1 MRIGRPKA
9 YELIKKRPLEPT
21 GLDARY
27 WWCRALPL
35 TVTFGSTARLAASRP
50 KGIEKDDQSS
60 KTQFP
65 IVVSL
70 SKTYSAE
77 ETCKVA
83 HISRNLMYRLARDA
97 DNPFPLHYCRC
108 KIRDGFV
115 IRAELVE

>member
-1 MRIGRPKA
+1 MTK
-9 YELIKKRPLEPT
+9 
-21 GLDARY
+21 
-27 WWCRALPL
+27 
-35 TVTFGSTARLAASRP
+35 
-50 KGIEKDDQSS
+50 SS

-70 SKTYSAE
+70 SETYSAE

-83 HISRNLMYRLARDA
+83 HISHDLMYRLARDA

-115 IRAELVE
+115 ICAELVD